1 MSIVLYNQDEKP
13 KDSWVRWILY
23 RIRQNKNCLIT
34 VVGATGSGKTWSA
47 MSICEKISERNK
59 VPFGVDNIIFG
70 LKELMSLINSGD
82 LKKGSCIIFDEPQVS
97 ISAREFQ
104 SQANKVFNYLLTTFR
119 NRNFILFFC
128 TPYEDLLDKT
138 ARKLFHAK
146 FLTIS
151 INRNTELTKLKP
163 FVVEYNSKY
172 QKFYEK
178 YLRISFRKK
187 GFNRNTVV
195 PLRLWEVPKPSK
207 ELIKV
212 YEHKK
217 MVFTTKLNVSIEK
230 RLEFYE
236 KENDVQ
242 EYRKELTRKQEDVL
256 ITIAKYKGKM
266 KPASEELKM
275 GERNVYFHRLQS
287 AKKGYKWEEFIYEES
302 PTQK

>member
-1 MSIVLYNQDEKP
+1 MSIVLYKQNEKP

-34 VVGATGSGKTWSA
+34 IVGSTGSGKTWSA
-47 MSICEKISERNK
+47 MSICEKISEINK
-59 VPFGVDNIIFG
+59 VPFGVDNIIFS
-70 LKELMSLINSGD
+70 LKELMVLINSGD

-119 NRNFILFFC
+119 HRNFILFFC

-146 FLTIS
+146 FLTVS
-151 INRNTELTKLKP
+151 INRNTNLTKLKP
-163 FVVEYNSKY
+163 FVVQYNSKY

-187 GFNRNTVV
+187 GFYKNTIV
-195 PLRLWEVPKPSK
+195 PLRLWEVIKPSK
-207 ELIKV
+207 ELIRL

-217 MVFTTKLNVSIEK
+217 MVFTTKLNVSIER
-230 RLEFYE
+230 RLEIYE
-236 KENDVQ
+236 SESDVK
-242 EYRKELTRKQEDVL
+242 EYRKDLTEKQKEVL
-256 ITIAKYKGKM
+256 ITLAKHKGKI

-275 GERNVYFHRLQS
+275 GERNVYFHQ
-287 AKKGYKWEEFIYEES
+287 AACTTKGYKWEEFIYEEH
-302 PTQK
+302 PKLK